1 MLRPLRFAVKYQ
13 PPVIVMEYERP
24 DEDGADPYTLT
35 RRLFDAHPR
44 HLSPQWVKFEQVEN
58 LVSRILA
65 APRHEPAAEAGPEVE
80 AGAKAELEP
89 QPQPSAGQ
97 AGVNYNV
104 LDDDALQEVKAG
116 MEAEFEA
123 KRLKP
128 GDPGFEYDVR
138 AEFDEA
144 DEPCEWDDL
153 LGEDE
158 PEAETE
164 AELQPQPSASQAGVN
179 YNVLDDDALQE
190 VKAGMEAEFEA
201 KRLKPGD
208 PGFEYDVRAE
218 FDEADEPCEWD
229 DLLGED
235 EPEAEVD
242 AEQEATTSSRAAQ
255 PIKYEAE
262 EFEADSSSSSSSDSD
277 ADSSSAS
284 EIESIPE
291 ELYSYDDD
299 GGVLF

>member
-24 DEDGADPYTLT
+24 GGANGGRLRRRKMPVRGVDEDGADPYTLT

-158 PEAETE
+158 PEAE
-164 AELQPQPSASQAGVN
+164 
-179 YNVLDDDALQE
+179 
-190 VKAGMEAEFEA
+190 
-201 KRLKPGD
+201 
-208 PGFEYDVRAE
+208 
-218 FDEADEPCEWD
+218 
-229 DLLGED
+229 
-235 EPEAEVD
+235 VD